1 MHADGLANQATASRV
16 MLVGVDCHKGVV
28 SLVVDTFAKAADRDA
43 AARNFESEV
52 RPRGDGVVWT
62 WGRFTIFAI
71 AGREP
76 TVMDRLTTAL
86 DRLSAR

>member
-1 MHADGLANQATASRV
+1 MF
-16 MLVGVDCHKGVV
+16 VGIDCHEGVV
-28 SLVVDTFAKAADRDA
+28 SLVVDTFANAADRDA

-62 WGRFTIFAI
+62 WGQCTIFAI

-76 TVMDRLTTAL
+76 AVMDRLTTGL
-86 DRLSAR
+86 DRLGAR